1 MFGRSPQKTTGSKTA
16 SSAAPDGTEIHVNDT
31 AACQKSVRL
40 RIGRELVDSLRENIL
55 LEFQRQA
62 ALPGFRKGKAPVDLV
77 SRQYERQIR
86 EELLNRATHQ
96 ALEQATKDQQLK
108 PVSPFEVHTA
118 RIDEA
123 GTITL
128 EAVVEVEPVFKLSEY
143 KGIAIAPPSS
153 EITAQEREQALASLQ
168 ESMAEQVPIG
178 EGQTKEKKLPSI
190 DDELAKDLGF
200 KSLVELTEHVEAK
213 LREKKRADSK
223 HAVENAISDELLRRN
238 VFEVPPRLV
247 SRQIERLRRDFKM
260 RLLLSGIAEDKLEE
274 ELSKFSEQ
282 LRSGAQRQ
290 VKLAFIFDRI
300 AEQEAIS
307 VSQEE
312 LLARLWE
319 LSKRWKKEPS
329 EVRSYLDA
337 QGLWPSVFSAIR
349 QEKTLSFL
357 LSDPSTRTQ
366 P

>member
-1 MFGRSPQKTTGSKTA
+1 
-16 SSAAPDGTEIHVNDT
+16 
-31 AACQKSVRL
+31 
-40 RIGRELVDSLRENIL
+40 L

-260 RLLLSGIAEDKLEE
+260 RLSSEAGFHFRSHCGAGGDFRLSRGTARALMGTLQAVEKRTLRGPFLLGRPGSLAFRIFGNPSRKDPVVFVIRPFDSDPALTAG
-274 ELSKFSEQ
+274 SP
-282 LRSGAQRQ
+282 RSGCRPH
-290 VKLAFIFDRI
+290 RG
-300 AEQEAIS
+300 EGS
-307 VSQEE
+307 S
-312 LLARLWE
+312 
-319 LSKRWKKEPS
+319 
-329 EVRSYLDA
+329 
-337 QGLWPSVFSAIR
+337 
-349 QEKTLSFL
+349 
-357 LSDPSTRTQ
+357 
-366 P
+366 